1 MTEETTQRGYPLP
14 NPDNVAREDATRIR
28 AAIGQ
33 ISDDITELEER
44 NIVASET
51 EFGSIRL
58 ATAAEAAGGTANDA
72 VPVVQRVKDMIS
84 ALAVAAV
91 DILQDS
97 VAALTG
103 RVTTTETDISALK
116 GTVGGHT
123 ASISDLD
130 TTVATK
136 LAKSA
141 NLSDVADKAA
151 ARNNIGAQVSGN
163 YQEALGFTPANR
175 AGDTITG
182 ALTVQG
188 QLMGGDIYNN
198 RGNGTGYYFFAGNGG
213 IYFGWDGS
221 GNIVSTHWLI
231 SPNGYRYMAYNEAVT
246 GVRGVNAGQ
255 VQPGWNTWGQI
266 GNAFVTGMMS
276 NDGGWYFQVRYIQYL
291 VNGQWLTAGWAS

>member
-1 MTEETTQRGYPLP
+1 MAGETTQRGYPLP
-14 NPDNVAREDATRIR
+14 NPDNIAREDAARIR
-28 AAIGQ
+28 TAIGQ
-33 ISDDITELEER
+33 ISDDITGLEER

-58 ATAAEAAGGTANDA
+58 ATAAEATAGTANDA

-97 VAALTG
+97 VVALTR

-116 GTVGGHT
+116 GAVGGHT
-123 ASISDLD
+123 ASISDLN
-130 TTVATK
+130 TTSTTK

-163 YQEALGFTPANR
+163 YQEALGFTPANK